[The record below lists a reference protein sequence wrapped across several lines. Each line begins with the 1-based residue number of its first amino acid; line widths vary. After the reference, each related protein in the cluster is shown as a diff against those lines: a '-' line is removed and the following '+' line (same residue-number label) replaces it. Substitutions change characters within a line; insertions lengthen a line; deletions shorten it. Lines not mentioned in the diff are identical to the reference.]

1 MWKNRA
7 AGRTALKIEMRDIM
21 RKKELFRMVRFNGKK
36 IFTSAVVV
44 AVLMSS
50 VAAVS
55 SFNMEGVSAA
65 KKKASVVKAGKASV
79 TTTNGKAVVSN
90 KSKTVT
96 ITKNGTY
103 TLKGNFG
110 SYRIIM
116 NKRQMNVTLRLNGVT
131 MNNTKTACIYNTK
144 KSAGLN
150 IQLVKGTRNV
160 LTGPAAFPEV
170 TGKSGSK
177 KISPDA
183 VIKSD
188 GNLKISGSGSLNVKD
203 TSSNGNAI
211 DSKKDISISAGNVF
225 IVSKNAGL
233 HADNIG
239 ISGGDI
245 SVTSSDTGIKASQK
259 VIVEGGSVLVD
270 AVDKGIQGRTGVTV
284 KKGSISI
291 KTRKSSDTRF
301 EDFRGIAAGRS
312 GKNGKTAVSANVDIS
327 GGKISINSYGDC
339 IHASADVNI
348 TDGSLSLTSTADHG
362 IRAKQTLNIKSS
374 VKISISSKK
383 KKIKAEK
390 QNIASNIKLTEL
402 KAKN

>member
-7 AGRTALKIEMRDIM
+7 AGRAALKIEMRDIM
-21 RKKELFRMVRFNGKK
+21 RKKELFRMVRLNGKK
-36 IFTSAVVV
+36 ILVTSV
-44 AVLMSS
+44 AATVIMSS

-55 SFNMEGVSAA
+55 PFNMESVSAA
-65 KKKASVVKAGKASV
+65 KKKESVVKAGNASV
-79 TTTNGKAVVSN
+79 TTTNGKAVVSKKN
-90 KSKTVT
+90 RTVT

-116 NKRQMNVTLRLNGVT
+116 SKRELNVTLRLNGVT

-144 KSAGLN
+144 KSASLN
-150 IQLVKGTRNV
+150 IQLVSGTKNV
-160 LTGPAAFPEV
+160 LEGPAAFPEV
-170 TGKSGSK
+170 TVKSGSRK
-177 KISPDA
+177 TSPDA

-188 GNLKISGSGSLNVKD
+188 GNLKISGSGKLNVKD
-203 TSSNGNAI
+203 TSSNGNAV
-211 DSKKDISISAGNVF
+211 DSKKDINILAGDIFV
-225 IVSKNAGL
+225 VSKNAGL

-259 VIVEGGSVLVD
+259 VTVDGGSVLVD

-284 KKGSISI
+284 KNGNISI

-301 EDFRGIAAGRS
+301 EDFRGITAGRS
-312 GKNGKTAVSANVDIS
+312 GKNGKTAVAADINIS
-327 GGKISINSYGDC
+327 GGKVSINSYGDC

-383 KKIKAEK
+383 KKIKAAK
-390 QNIASNIKLTEL
+390 QDIASDIKL
-402 KAKN
+402 